1 MPLLFSVKQK
11 TTQEFLNDIID
22 QLDVLLAEIITDE
35 NDFSRFDIVKTKLRE
50 LFIQLEKQRVE
61 KAHYEHPMSNDKIDS
76 ILAEFI
82 SCSDQYL
89 RQPATVVV
97 RFLKILA
104 EHMNEPLIVDL
115 G

>member
-1 MPLLFSVKQK
+1 
-11 TTQEFLNDIID
+11 
-22 QLDVLLAEIITDE
+22 
-35 NDFSRFDIVKTKLRE
+35 
-50 LFIQLEKQRVE
+50 
-61 KAHYEHPMSNDKIDS
+61 MSNDEIHS

-82 SCSDQYL
+82 FCSDQYL
-89 RQPATVVV
+89 RQQATVVV

>member
-1 MPLLFSVKQK
+1 
-11 TTQEFLNDIID
+11 
-22 QLDVLLAEIITDE
+22 
-35 NDFSRFDIVKTKLRE
+35 
-50 LFIQLEKQRVE
+50 
-61 KAHYEHPMSNDKIDS
+61 MSNDEIHS

-82 SCSDQYL
+82 FCSDQYL
-89 RQPATVVV
+89 RQQATVAV

>member
-1 MPLLFSVKQK
+1 LQGEEKIPDLTDLIKKDDPNLTVF
-11 TTQEFLNDIID
+11 D
-22 QLDVLLAEIITDE
+22 LARSI
-35 NDFSRFDIVKTKLRE
+35 NA
-50 LFIQLEKQRVE
+50 LEKHRVE

-82 SCSDQYL
+82 SWNDQYL
-89 RQPATVVV
+89 RQQATVMV